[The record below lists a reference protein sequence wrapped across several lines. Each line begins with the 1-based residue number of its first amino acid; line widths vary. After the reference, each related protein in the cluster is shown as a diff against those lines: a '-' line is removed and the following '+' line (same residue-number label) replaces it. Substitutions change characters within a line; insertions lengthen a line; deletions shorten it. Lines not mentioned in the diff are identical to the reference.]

1 MRRHRL
7 NSGEMRGQMD
17 IFSCTTQREFRRDS
31 SLGLLAV
38 ALAVVLSSCSWMGVG
53 SVSPLWRDGDAP
65 AVEPSSKRV
74 YYNIDLS
81 LEYGAIAGAI
91 RQGFGTDAGRPE
103 AVYISEPPKDE
114 IFYKVTLDRR
124 PRSALSNFW
133 GFLSVLSLGILPF
146 YDHEGERV
154 TVRYDLYVDRQFKR
168 SYAYLASRRGLFWLG
183 APLVKP
189 LLPSDWSESI
199 VARDVWLSVFRTTAR
214 QVMADVKRDGILG
227 LQ

>member
-1 MRRHRL
+1 
-7 NSGEMRGQMD
+7 MD
-17 IFSCTTQREFRRDS
+17 IFSCTTQREFCRDS
-31 SLGLLAV
+31 SVGLLAM
-38 ALAVVLSSCSWMGVG
+38 ALTVVLSSCSWMGVG
-53 SVSPLWRDGDAP
+53 SVSPLWRDADAP
-65 AVEPSSKRV
+65 AVEPSSKRI
-74 YYNIDLS
+74 YYNLDLS
-81 LEYGAIAGAI
+81 LEYGAVADAI
-91 RQGFGTDAGRPE
+91 RQGFGTHAGRSE
-103 AVYISEPPKDE
+103 AVYISEPPKDG

-154 TVRYDLYVDRQFKR
+154 NVRYDLYIDRQFKR
-168 SYAYLASRRGLFWLG
+168 SYTYLASRRGLFWLG

-199 VARDVWLSVFRTTAR
+199 VAQEVWLRVFQTTAW
-214 QVMADVKRDGILG
+214 QVMEDVKKDGAAG

>member
-1 MRRHRL
+1 MQRHRL

-74 YYNIDLS
+74 YY
-81 LEYGAIAGAI
+81 
-91 RQGFGTDAGRPE
+91 
-103 AVYISEPPKDE
+103 
-114 IFYKVTLDRR
+114 
-124 PRSALSNFW
+124 NFW